1 MFTAQAEG
9 AGQPALRGWDTVTLW
24 GELSATRGRVSDA
37 SASGVSLGATKRGRA
52 RRLQE
57 ALGGGTTHF
66 PLLEPCAP
74 LPSQRASPSGS
85 QSPDVCPHG
94 LHVLIPS
101 TGPGEARCLRAGCGG
116 VYSAAGSP
124 ACRSNMVFSGPARRL
139 QARGGRRSVPLRR
152 GRGQPGRLIGRGSLP
167 LLLALHVR
175 AGGLHKAPPAVA
187 PIPRAYWL
195 ISCMAYCLT
204 LNWSA
209 VP

>member
-1 MFTAQAEG
+1 M
-9 AGQPALRGWDTVTLW
+9 P
-24 GELSATRGRVSDA
+24 
-37 SASGVSLGATKRGRA
+37 ASGL
-52 RRLQE
+52 
-57 ALGGGTTHF
+57 
-66 PLLEPCAP
+66 C
-74 LPSQRASPSGS
+74 
-85 QSPDVCPHG
+85 
-94 LHVLIPS
+94 
-101 TGPGEARCLRAGCGG
+101 G